1 MESERSTIKK
11 EKDKYVF
18 RCGSKQTRQH
28 KEKLQEINWTHL
40 SWRKSRILC
49 ASVARFVQLLSSQ
62 NVQHCVTTSDL
73 WMADPSLSLSVSYS
87 LSVSVTSTPVGLTLL
102 NKASSKMTPS
112 CLSAL
117 LCNKSFIKHRGA
129 RRSISNHRDW
139 ELMCVSAR
147 VSVFSPF
154 YHWVVGLMLLY

>member
-1 MESERSTIKK
+1 MFFDVDQSKHASIKK
-11 EKDKYVF
+11 NCARNKLNSSELKKVEDPLQPLA
-18 RCGSKQTRQH
+18 RCVR
-28 KEKLQEINWTHL
+28 
-40 SWRKSRILC
+40 
-49 ASVARFVQLLSSQ
+49 LLSSQ
-62 NVQHCVTTSDL
+62 NVQRCVTTSDL
-73 WMADPSLSLSVSYS
+73 WMADPFLPLSVSYS
-87 LSVSVTSTPVGLTLL
+87 LFVSVTSTPVGLTLL

-154 YHWVVGLMLLY
+154 YHWVVGRMLLY